1 MSCLRGASFVPLT
14 LSLSPQL
21 RFVAGE
27 GTLVV
32 RTILLIGDFL
42 FDLMKPRAQTMAMDI
57 DVGRQC
63 NKCHASYLRGSCDF

>member
-42 FDLMKPRAQTMAMDI
+42 FDLMKPRLILAGATDRR
-57 DVGRQC
+57 VVPSPNPGR
-63 NKCHASYLRGSCDF
+63 GTG